1 MKIPVHDSV
10 HDMFLCLHIVCLNI
24 SIIRSSAPE
33 KRNRNPIA
41 GNNGGHVV
49 RLLGGPQAN

>member
-24 SIIRSSAPE
+24 SIIRSSAPVEAEE
-33 KRNRNPIA
+33 KSDS
-41 GNNGGHVV
+41 
-49 RLLGGPQAN
+49 LQ